1 MGQTPAMTPDL
12 ATQLAAVEAG
22 GRAVADLATGHLDVP
37 VPACPEWDVAGL
49 LTHLGGVYSFVTAQ
63 LRARADA
70 MVPAEGPDAP
80 EGPAV
85 VDWFRESHQ
94 QVLDA
99 LRAADP
105 SDAVWTFAGAPNAGF
120 YQRRMMHETTVHR
133 FDAESAVGDPAPIDP
148 DIAFDGLEEL
158 FEVMYPRWIRR
169 TEDKPRGSLHLHR
182 TDGEGEWM
190 LDAPG
195 GELTVTRTH
204 AKGDAAVRGPVAQ
217 LLLLQWERIPPDHE
231 SVEVFGDADVVAS
244 WTALS
249 A

>member
-1 MGQTPAMTPDL
+1 MTPDL
-12 ATQLAAVEAG
+12 DAQLAAVESG
-22 GRAVADLATGHLDVP
+22 GLAVAEVAAGHLDVR
-37 VPACPEWDVAGL
+37 VAACPEWDMAGL
-49 LTHLGGVYSFVTAQ
+49 LAHLGGVYAFVTAQ
-63 LRARADA
+63 VRARADA

-80 EGPAV
+80 AGPAV
-85 VDWFRESHQ
+85 LDWFRDAHG
-94 QVLDA
+94 QVVAA

-105 SDAVWTFAGAPNAGF
+105 GDAVWTFAGAPNAGF

-148 DIAFDGLEEL
+148 DIAVDGLDEL
-158 FEVMYPRWIRR
+158 FDVMYPRWIRR
-169 TEDKPRGSLHLHR
+169 TDDKPHGSLHLHR

-195 GELTVTRTH
+195 GELVVTRTH
-204 AKGDAAVRGPVAQ
+204 GKGDAAVRGPAAD
-217 LLLLQWERIPPDHE
+217 LLLLQWQRLAPDHE
-231 SVEVFGDADVVAS
+231 ALEVFGDADVVAS